1 MNKLNM
7 MTPNMVNENIE
18 KIKQMFPNC
27 VIEHVNGGGVSLNY
41 LLILIG

>member
-27 VIEHVNGGGVSLNY
+27 VIEHVNGGDCPKTSIVSSF
-41 LLILIG
+41 